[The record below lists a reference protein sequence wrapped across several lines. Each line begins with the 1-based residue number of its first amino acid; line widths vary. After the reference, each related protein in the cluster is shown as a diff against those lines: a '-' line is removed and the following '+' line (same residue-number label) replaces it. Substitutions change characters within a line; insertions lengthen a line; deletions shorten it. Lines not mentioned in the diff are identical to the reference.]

1 MKLINVL
8 SFDFVQSINKKNKNG
23 FCIIKYSKKIF
34 CEYGGPN
41 KKIIVSNG
49 RSLVI
54 KNENSGNYNIYPLNK
69 TPLELLLDKEY
80 LLSKIIILEPKYT
93 GDKFVTFKIF
103 DNNNKINIFFD
114 KKTFNLMGWQT
125 EDIYQ
130 NITTTFMSSIKIN
143 HEVDEK
149 LFILPIN
156 D

>member
-1 MKLINVL
+1 MFRFVIIFLLLNFYNPSFSSPKEKIISKMKLINAL

-69 TPLELLLDKEY
+69 TPFDVSLLIIIASPELLNIKFFETLRRS
-80 LLSKIIILEPKYT
+80 LLIFSTSIL
-93 GDKFVTFKIF
+93 F
-103 DNNNKINIFFD
+103 
-114 KKTFNLMGWQT
+114 
-125 EDIYQ
+125 
-130 NITTTFMSSIKIN
+130 S
-143 HEVDEK
+143 
-149 LFILPIN
+149 
-156 D
+156 